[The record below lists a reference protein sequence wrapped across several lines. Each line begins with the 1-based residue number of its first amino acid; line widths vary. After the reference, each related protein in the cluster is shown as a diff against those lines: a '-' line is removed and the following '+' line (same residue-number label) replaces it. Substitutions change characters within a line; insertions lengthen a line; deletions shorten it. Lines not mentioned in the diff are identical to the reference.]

1 MQSFCYEI
9 CFHSCANKTNF
20 HIKSFALSLAF
31 VMRFTAARKWPIPAV
46 CKRSISFNALFL
58 KNERG
63 DFGANTRRLGIVDIR
78 EMKH

>member
-1 MQSFCYEI
+1 
-9 CFHSCANKTNF
+9 
-20 HIKSFALSLAF
+20 
-31 VMRFTAARKWPIPAV
+31 MRFTAARKWPIPAV